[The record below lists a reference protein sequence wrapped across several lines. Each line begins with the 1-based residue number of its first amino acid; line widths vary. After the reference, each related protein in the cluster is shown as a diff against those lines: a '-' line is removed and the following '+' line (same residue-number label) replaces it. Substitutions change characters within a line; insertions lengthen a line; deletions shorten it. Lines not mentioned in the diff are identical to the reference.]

1 MMVCFEKSSTFAR
14 NFQVM
19 PKKVFVSGCYDMLH
33 SGHVAFFEEAASYGD
48 LYVGIG
54 SDKTIFELKER
65 KTVYPEEERLY
76 MIKALRCVK
85 DAWISKGSGM
95 LDFVEEMKALK
106 PDIFFV
112 NSDGASP
119 LKENLCKEL
128 GVQYIVSQRV
138 PHGNLPTRS
147 TTKLRQQ
154 CRIPFRLDLAGGW
167 LDQPFVSK
175 FYPGAVLTINL
186 EPDIQFNSRSGLS
199 TSSRNAAIEMWG
211 NQFPVDDPEKLA
223 KMIFRYENKP
233 GTNYVSGSQDA
244 IGIVFPGLNRL
255 EYDSDYWPNRIESV
269 LDDDVLDFVE
279 QHIFMFQLFPRDEQF
294 DVLADTE
301 INTENAKALS
311 VAADECWNA
320 LLNKDLHAW
329 AKATTDSFNA
339 QIKMFPHMVDPEVLK
354 ILDSFKDKALGWKL
368 CGAGGGGYFVFIS
381 DRPVENTFTIRIRRK
396 M

>member
-1 MMVCFEKSSTFAR
+1 MT
-14 NFQVM
+14 
-19 PKKVFVSGCYDMLH
+19 KKVFVSGCYDMLH
-33 SGHVAFFEEAASYGD
+33 SGHIAFFEEAASYGD

-85 DAWISKGSGM
+85 DAWISSGSGL
-95 LDFVEEMKALK
+95 LDFEEEVKALK

-119 LKENLCKEL
+119 LKEQFCKEQ
-128 GVQYIVSQRV
+128 GIQYIVSQRV

-147 TTKLRQQ
+147 TTQLRQT

-175 FYPGAVLTINL
+175 FYPGSVITINL
-186 EPDIQFNSRSGLS
+186 EPDVQFNSRSGLS

-211 NQFPVDDPEKLA
+211 NQYPADNPEKLA

-233 GTNYVSGSQDA
+233 GTEYVSGSQDA
-244 IGIVFPGLNRL
+244 IGIVFPGLNRID
-255 EYDSDYWPNRIESV
+255 YNNDYWPHNIETV
-269 LDDDVLDFVE
+269 LDDDVLDFIE
-279 QHIFMFQLFPRDEQF
+279 NHIRMLQLFPRKEQF
-294 DVLADTE
+294 DVLADTC
-301 INTENAKALS
+301 INEENAKALS
-311 VAADECWNA
+311 VAAADCWNA
-320 LLNKDLHAW
+320 VLRKDLQAW
-329 AKATTDSFNA
+329 GRATTDSFNA
-339 QIKMFPHMVDPEVLK
+339 QIKMFPHMVDAEVLST
-354 ILDSFKDKALGWKL
+354 LNHYKDQALGWKL

-381 DRPVENTFTIRIRRK
+381 DKHIENTFGVRIRRTL
-396 M
+396 

>member
-1 MMVCFEKSSTFAR
+1 MMA
-14 NFQVM
+14 
-19 PKKVFVSGCYDMLH
+19 KKVFVSGCYDMLH

-54 SDKTIFELKER
+54 SDKTIYELKER

-119 LKENLCKEL
+119 LKEELCKEL
-128 GVQYIVSQRV
+128 GVQYIVSQRK
-138 PHGNLPTRS
+138 PHGNLPGRS
-147 TTKLRQQ
+147 TTQLRQQ
-154 CRIPFRLDLAGGW
+154 CSIPFRLDLAGGW

-175 FYPGAVLTINL
+175 YYPGAVLTINL
-186 EPDIQFNSRSGLS
+186 EPEVQFNSRSGLS

-211 NQFPVDDPEKLA
+211 NKFPADNPEKLA

-233 GTNYVSGSQDA
+233 GTKYVSGSQDA

-255 EYDSDYWPNRIESV
+255 DYDNDYWPHSIQTV
-269 LDDDVLDFVE
+269 LDDDILDFIE
-279 QHIFMFQLFPRDEQF
+279 NHIFMLQLFPRKEKF
-294 DVLADTE
+294 DVLADTSV
-301 INTENAKALS
+301 NFDNAKALS
-311 VAADECWNA
+311 AAADDCWNA
-320 LLNKDLHAW
+320 LLNKDLPAW
-329 AKATTDSFNA
+329 GKATTDSFNA
-339 QIKMFPHMVDPEVLK
+339 QTRMFPHMIDPEVIPVLEQY
-354 ILDSFKDKALGWKL
+354 KDKVLGWKM

-381 DRPVENTFTIRIRRK
+381 EKPVENTFGIHIRRT